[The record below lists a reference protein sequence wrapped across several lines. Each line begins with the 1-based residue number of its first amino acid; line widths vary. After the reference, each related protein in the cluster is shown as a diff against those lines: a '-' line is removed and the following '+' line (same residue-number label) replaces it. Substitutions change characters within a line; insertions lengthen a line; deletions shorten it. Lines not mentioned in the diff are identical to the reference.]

1 MRKRS
6 RENSLQSGLS
16 ESSNRKKKK
25 KGSKLEDSGKD
36 KKKKKEEVSKKM
48 SKKKRKKGKENI
60 NDYNLLMLSS
70 PLPIDI
76 EQRSVTRRR
85 SKSGSVPLSAAGVSK
100 LYSMAG
106 YDPAADE
113 AHQSGYD
120 QRPEHKCR
128 KSLSPSSLKLNEQT
142 QKKSIVLLKD

>member
-48 SKKKRKKGKENI
+48 SKKKRKKEHI

-142 QKKSIVLLKD
+142 